1 MGKQI
6 SSQDEDLI
14 LESLKRVIENS
25 SHVKT
30 NLLRIKEV
38 AKWLKDYDFPQQNYD
53 FYPDLNKEDLVQF
66 AFFLNSINFQFRE
79 FQEPWRKFEVECQG
93 RVYGGFF
100 GLAYSLRKA
109 LENGISILDSDCLAN
124 LTGEEALKF
133 LKGRNMVIPMFEE
146 RVRILNEI
154 GFALSEKY
162 EGKFFNFLKISDRA
176 FDKGNGLVERLV
188 EEFPA
193 FNDVRIY
200 KPTGTM
206 VRFYKKAQLLM
217 ACLHCNPNSGFKLE
231 DIDQLTVFA
240 DYKLPQALRD
250 LGILEYSKDLADR
263 IDNRVLILEGSDEEV
278 EIRAHTIYASDI
290 LCNEVNKCRKDMIT
304 PNKIDEYLWLEGK
317 KSKRPRHFTMTIYY

>member
-6 SSQDEDLI
+6 SSQDEHLI
-14 LESLKRVIENS
+14 LESLKPVIENS

-66 AFFLNSINFQFRE
+66 AFVLNSINFQFRE
-79 FQEPWRKFEVECQG
+79 FQEPWRKFEVEYQS

-100 GLAYSLRKA
+100 GLAFSLRKA
-109 LENGISILDSDCLAN
+109 LEQGISILDSDYLAN
-124 LTGEEALKF
+124 LTGEEALRF
-133 LKGRNMVIPMFEE
+133 LKGRNIVIPMFEE
-146 RVRILNEI
+146 RLRILNEI
-154 GFALSEKY
+154 GFVLSKKY
-162 EGKFFNFLKISDRA
+162 EGKFSNFLKISNKA
-176 FDKGNGLVERLV
+176 FDKGNGLVERLAK
-188 EEFPA
+188 EFPA

-200 KPTGTM
+200 KPTGTL

-217 ACLHCNPNSGFKLE
+217 SCLHCNPNSGFKLN

-240 DYKLPQALRD
+240 DYKLPQALKD
-250 LGILEYSKDLADR
+250 LEILEYCKNLANK
-263 IDNRVLILEGSDEEV
+263 IDNRVLIPEGSDEEV

-290 LCNEVNKCRKDMIT
+290 LYKEVNGQRKDKIT
-304 PNKIDEYLWLEGK
+304 PNMIDEYLWLEGK
-317 KSKRPRHFTMTIYY
+317 KSKGPRHFTMTIYY